1 MRQKYKRQIAFFLA
15 LLISLLS
22 SIGNIIW
29 AEEQEEQGFRYTIS
43 DGEAA
48 IVKYIGEEQNI
59 VIPETLGGVP
69 VTEVVALNNSNI
81 ISIQIPACI
90 KQLNFNVLYFQDN
103 LEMYIVDEQNS
114 VYSSIDGV
122 LLNKEQT
129 ELIRCPSGK
138 KGIYTVP
145 DSVVTIQAEAFSSC
159 KYLTEIILP
168 KRLQLLGGGAFVNC
182 KSLERIEIPSGV
194 TEIYDYTFF
203 ECTNLKDVTWPENL
217 ESIGYEAFRGCSS
230 LKKIVLF
237 EKVKEI
243 EYRAFWDCPGLEEIV
258 VSQENT
264 NFCTID
270 GVLMNED
277 GTKLLRYPAKKSG
290 DYVMPDTVTELEDHA
305 FEFCGDLQSITFS
318 SNLTT
323 LGEYAFYECDA
334 LQSVTIP
341 EGVTKIATGAFYNCS
356 NLKSVFLPQ
365 FLEVIGSSGFRNC
378 DSLERILIPKT
389 VTEIG
394 SSAFSGC
401 DSLAAVQIPT
411 SVETIEEWA
420 FSSCT
425 MLQAITV
432 DENNQ
437 HYASVDGVLF
447 TKGMTQLLQCPGG
460 KEGEYTVPDG
470 VISIE
475 SNAFAGCNA
484 LTMITLSDSVY
495 EIKGGFGAALTSFS
509 VADGNPHYS
518 SVDGALLNYE
528 KSVLIRVPAGKK
540 GSYVIPNTV
549 ITIDYAAFDGAA
561 LDTLTLPK
569 SVQKIE
575 SYAFG
580 EIFCSITK
588 VIYAGTEQEWERI
601 EIGEGNQGLLQA
613 ERQYGL
619 QSTTQDCVVEDEIKK
634 PTKIEDPY
642 LIWKI
647 GGLVFVGLWVILVV
661 IFFVLRKRKIDRTP

>member
-1 MRQKYKRQIAFFLA
+1 MRQKHKRQITFFLA

-29 AEEQEEQGFRYTIS
+29 AKEQEEQGFRYTIS
-43 DGEAA
+43 DGEAT
-48 IVKYIGEEQNI
+48 IVKYTGEEQNI

-69 VTEVVALNNSNI
+69 VTKIYALGNSNVV
-81 ISIQIPACI
+81 SIQMPAGI
-90 KQLNFNVLYFQDN
+90 KQLGHSVFYGN
-103 LEMYIVDEQNS
+103 LEMFIVDDQNS

-168 KRLQLLGGGAFVNC
+168 KRLQLLGGGAFVSC
-182 KSLERIEIPSGV
+182 KSLERIEIPSGI
-194 TEIYDYTFF
+194 TNIYDYTFLD
-203 ECTNLKDVTWPENL
+203 CTNLQDVIWSQNL

-243 EYRAFWDCPGLEEIV
+243 EYRAFWECSGLEEIV

-270 GVLMNED
+270 GVLMNKE

-305 FEFCGDLQSITFS
+305 FEYCSDLRSVTFS
-318 SNLTT
+318 PKLTT
-323 LGEYAFYECDA
+323 LGEYSFYECDA

-341 EGVTKIATGAFYNCS
+341 EGITEIAVGAFENCS
-356 NLKSVFLPQ
+356 NLKTVLLPETLKEIENSA
-365 FLEVIGSSGFRNC
+365 FEYCS
-378 DSLERILIPKT
+378 SLEQISIPDT
-389 VTEIG
+389 VTEIEPYAFHG
-394 SSAFSGC
+394 CHKLTELYIPAFVTMIGDSAFFNC
-401 DSLAAVQIPT
+401 A
-411 SVETIEEWA
+411 
-420 FSSCT
+420 
-425 MLQAITV
+425 MLQTIAV

-437 HYASVDGVLF
+437 QYASIDGVLF
-447 TKGMTQLLQCPGG
+447 TKDMTQLLQYPGG

-470 VISIE
+470 VITIGSD
-475 SNAFAGCNA
+475 AFGNCDK
-484 LTMITLSDSVY
+484 LTMITLSDSVK
-495 EIKGGFGAALTSFS
+495 EINSSFGAALTSFT
-509 VADGNPHYS
+509 VADGNGTYS

-528 KSVLIRVPAGKK
+528 KNVLLYVPAGKK
-540 GSYVIPNTV
+540 GSYAIPNTV
-549 ITIDYAAFDGAA
+549 VTIARDAFDGAT
-561 LDTLTLPK
+561 LDTLILPK

-575 SYAFG
+575 SYAFWKNQ
-580 EIFCSITK
+580 CSVTK
-588 VIYAGTEQEWERI
+588 VIYAGTEQEWEQI
-601 EIGEGNQGLLQA
+601 EIEEDNDALLQA

-619 QSTTQDCVVEDEIKK
+619 QSSTQDCVVEDEIKK
-634 PTKIEDPY
+634 PTKKEDPY
-642 LIWKI
+642 LLWKI
-647 GGLVFVGLWVILVV
+647 GGLIFVVLWVVLVV
-661 IFFVLRKRKIDRTP
+661 VFFVLRKRKIDRTR